1 MKRQSQCGGS
11 QTYFL
16 YVLYNWRTVFVPF
29 VQLEKG
35 STGSPPSQSYTDRW
49 ANIQLHL
56 IFLFW
61 SGQSRNHSW
70 GMCVLLLRIYG
81 LGYHK
86 PLLYVAH
93 CTHDCQIFVLASVTV
108 WIGDQSLCS
117 CLICFKELTKAG
129 GHLWWSAFS
138 NRFIP
143 HVRTSTVYHHIMN
156 SKHGSPELVFVKK
169 HCVIEL
175 PSKCSAWSQKI
186 SYASL
191 SPLPILTPVF
201 TFLPSFSSP
210 ELCTQSIKFIHEQ
223 LPLWLKP
230 HSW

>member
-11 QTYFL
+11 HTYFL
-16 YVLYNWRTVFVPF
+16 YVLYNWRTVFVSF

-156 SKHGSPELVFVKK
+156 SKHGSPELDFVKK
-169 HCVIEL
+169 TLCDRIAIEMFCMK
-175 PSKCSAWSQKI
+175 SKDIICLALATAYLNSR
-186 SYASL
+186 
-191 SPLPILTPVF
+191 F
-201 TFLPSFSSP
+201 HLPSFLFIP
-210 ELCTQSIKFIHEQ
+210 WVVYPNHQIHTRTVAIVIKT
-223 LPLWLKP
+223 
-230 HSW
+230 S